1 MSKKAFISS
10 KTDTAGRTNIMIG
23 NLGIADLGCGNVMAE
38 YRPAT
43 TEEKTIQVGVK
54 EFSLLSRLA
63 LLCLRERS
71 EEFSLDQEVTTFLEG
86 YLAGMSDVQ
95 IPRYQLRSLDT
106 QNPPIPQSQD
116 QAL

>member
-10 KTDTAGRTNIMIG
+10 ETNAKGRTSIRIG
-23 NLGIADLGCGNVMAE
+23 DLGIADLGRGDVMAE

-43 TEEKTIQVGVK
+43 TEEKTIQIGMK

-71 EEFSLDQEVTTFLEG
+71 EGSSLDQEVTTFLEG
-86 YLAGMSDVQ
+86 YSAGMSDVQ
-95 IPRYQLRSLDT
+95 IPCYQLRSLDT
-106 QNPPIPQSQD
+106 QNPPIPRNQD

>member
-10 KTDTAGRTNIMIG
+10 KTDAAGHANIRIG
-23 NLGIADLGCGNVMAE
+23 NLGIAGIGRGGVMAE

-43 TEEKTIQVGVK
+43 TKEKTVQIGVS
-54 EFSLLSRLA
+54 EFSFLSRLA

-71 EEFSLDQEVTTFLEG
+71 EEFSLDQELTTWLEG

-95 IPRYQLRSLDT
+95 IPSYQLRSLDT
-106 QNPPIPQSQD
+106 QNPPTPQSQE